1 MSPAPLVSLAL
12 LVLSAAAASAPDGGS
27 VPPRISPVVSA
38 EKVRLGEP
46 FTYTVSV
53 VHSPDERWELRPV
66 ADLGA
71 FGLRSSGRQR
81 SDGQELST
89 TTFRLEMA
97 LFELG
102 EHTLPTLVF
111 DVVGGGAARTA
122 SVSGAA
128 VEGLSSLPKDA
139 ATNGAALMDIKP
151 NADVPVR
158 SYRLLW
164 LLLGLAALGVAAL
177 GVRRYLANRRA
188 RLPPPPPRP
197 LRDRTR
203 EALEALRAEGLLTK
217 GLVREYHFRLSD
229 IVRGYLGERFAFEAL
244 ECTSGEL
251 LSQVE
256 RLDPPGVEARA
267 LQRFVDQC
275 DVAKF
280 ARAELSPAACD
291 WALGYAFALVDAT
304 TPVAA
309 PPAPSPVSVDAA

>member
-1 MSPAPLVSLAL
+1 MSPAPVVSLAL

-164 LLLGLAALGVAAL
+164 LLLGLAALVVAAL

>member
-1 MSPAPLVSLAL
+1 MSPAPMVSLAL
-12 LVLSAAAASAPDGGS
+12 LALSAAAASAPDGGS

-46 FTYTVSV
+46 FTYKVSV

-164 LLLGLAALGVAAL
+164 LLLGLAALVVAAL

-197 LRDRTR
+197 LRERTR
-203 EALEALRAEGLLTK
+203 EALEALRAEALLTR

-229 IVRGYLGERFAFEAL
+229 IVRGYLGERFGFEAL

-280 ARAELSPAACD
+280 ARAELSLAACD

-309 PPAPSPVSVDAA
+309 APVPSPVSVDAT

>member
-1 MSPAPLVSLAL
+1 MSRALLSLAL
-12 LVLSAAAASAPDGGS
+12 ALLSAAPVAAPDAGS
-27 VPPRISPVVSA
+27 VPPRITPVVSV
-38 EKVRLGEP
+38 EKARLGEP

-53 VHSPDERWELRPV
+53 VHSPEERWELRPV
-66 ADLGA
+66 AELGA

-81 SDGQELST
+81 TDDKDESI
-89 TTFRLEMA
+89 TTFRLELA

-122 SVSGAA
+122 SVSGAM

-139 ATNGAALMDIKP
+139 ATDGAALMDIKP

-158 SYRLLW
+158 SYRLVW
-164 LLLGLAALGVAAL
+164 LVLGLAALVAAAL
-177 GVRRYLANRRA
+177 GLRRYLANRRA

-197 LRDRTR
+197 LRERTR
-203 EALEALRAEGLLTK
+203 EALEALRAEAHLAK

-229 IVRGYLGERFAFEAL
+229 IVRGYLGERFGFEAL

-251 LSQVE
+251 LGQVE
-256 RLDPPGVEARA
+256 RLEAPGVEAHS

-280 ARAELSPAACD
+280 ARAEISPAACD
-291 WALGYAFALVDAT
+291 WALGYAFTLVDAT
-304 TPVAA
+304 TPVSA
-309 PPAPSPVSVDAA
+309 PPPPSPAPVDAA

>member
-1 MSPAPLVSLAL
+1 MMLAPLALALAL
-12 LVLSAAAASAPDGGS
+12 LGAAPALPADAGP
-27 VPPRISPVVSA
+27 VPARISPELSA

-46 FTYTVSV
+46 FTYSVSV
-53 VHSPDERWELRPV
+53 VHSPDERWELRPP

-71 FGLRSSGRQR
+71 FGLRSSARQR
-81 SDGQELST
+81 TDGPGQST

-102 EHTLPTLVF
+102 EHTLPTLYF
-111 DVVGGGAARTA
+111 DVIGGGAARTA
-122 SVSGAA
+122 SVQGAM

-139 ATNGAALMDIKP
+139 ATNGAELMDIKP

-164 LLLGLAALGVAAL
+164 FVLALAALVVFAFWL
-177 GVRRYLANRRA
+177 RRA
-188 RLPPPPPRP
+188 LARRRERRPPPPPRP
-197 LRDRTR
+197 LVARTR
-203 EALEALRAEGLLTK
+203 DALEALRSADLLTK
-217 GLVREYHFRLSD
+217 GMVREYHFLLSE
-229 IVRGYLGERFAFEAL
+229 ILRGYLGERFSFEAL

-251 LSQVE
+251 LREVE
-256 RLDPPGVEARA
+256 RLDPPGVEPYL

-280 ARAELSPAACD
+280 ARAEISLAACD

-304 TPVAA
+304 TFA
-309 PPAPSPVSVDAA
+309 PPSPVRLDAD

>member
-1 MSPAPLVSLAL
+1 MSASGLLALAL
-12 LVLSAAAASAPDGGS
+12 LASVPPPPADAGS
-27 VPPRISPVVSA
+27 PPPRISPVLSA

-46 FTYTVSV
+46 FTYSVTVL
-53 VHSPDERWELRPV
+53 HSPDERWELRPPQ
-66 ADLGA
+66 DLGA
-71 FGLRSSGRQR
+71 FGLRSSGRER
-81 SDGQELST
+81 VDGPDRST

-102 EHTLPTLVF
+102 EHPLPTLVF

-122 SVSGAA
+122 SVAGGM

-139 ATNGAALMDIKP
+139 ATSGAELLDIKP

-164 LLLGLAALGVAAL
+164 LLLALLALVAAVLLVRRQLAA
-177 GVRRYLANRRA
+177 RRA

-197 LRDRTR
+197 LPERTR
-203 EALEALRAEGLLTK
+203 EALEALRAEGLLAK
-217 GLVREYHFRLSD
+217 GMVREYHFRLSE
-229 IVRGYLGERFAFEAL
+229 IVRGYLGERFTFEAL

-251 LSQVE
+251 LREVE
-256 RLDPPGVEARA
+256 RLDPPGIEPSG
-267 LQRFVDQC
+267 LHRFVDQC

-280 ARAELSPAACD
+280 ARAEISRTASD

-304 TPVAA
+304 
-309 PPAPSPVSVDAA
+309 PPAPTPPSSASVDAA